1 MLHKNTPIQKK
12 LMAVILL
19 TTTLALLVS
28 GLGFITFEII
38 TIRGNMMRALET
50 RANIIAPNIQN
61 SLLRREPAAANA
73 VLSGLQKD
81 PRMISACVFDDAG
94 RLFGRYPATAPDD
107 AFPRSPDEAADH
119 FGRDFVTAVSPVLL
133 DGRQLGTI
141 YLKSNLSAL
150 TERYSGYAMISA
162 TILLFSLLTAFF
174 VSKALQKQISLPIL
188 TLADTARAV
197 SEHGDYSV
205 RATKHG
211 ADELGLLTD
220 TFNHMLARIQEQNR
234 GLRQLAAII
243 EATDD
248 GIISKTL
255 DGIIT
260 SWNPGAEKLFGYRAD
275 EVMGKSVIM
284 IIPQELVHE
293 EAEILKRLTRGE
305 SIEHFETVRL
315 RKDGSRLNISAS
327 ISPIKDA
334 SGNVVSISKIARDIT
349 AQKRAEAQIQQLNAD
364 LEQRVIARTA
374 ELQAANRELQH
385 SRAELKSIFESLPG
399 LYLVLTPELEIVS
412 VSDAYLNA
420 TMTTRAG
427 ILHRNLFDVFPD
439 NPADKNADGVSNL
452 RASLDRVKQNGTA
465 DTMAIQKY
473 DVRRPDGVFEERYWS
488 PINSPVFGADREI
501 KYIVH
506 RVEEVTEFMRRKGQ
520 MASNGNAALSAR
532 VQQMEAEIFQSSQK
546 LQATN
551 QQLEAANKEL
561 EAFSYSV
568 SHDLRAPLRAVDGF
582 SQAVEEDY
590 AAQLPEE
597 GRRYLKTIR
606 QGAQRM
612 GRLID
617 DLLTF
622 SRLSRKPMLPQAV
635 NMDTLVAEVWE
646 EFGAVND
653 GRQIQFHRDP
663 LPSCLGDRALLRQ
676 VWTNLLANARKYTGQ
691 RDVAEIAVGCTLQ
704 DGEPVYFI
712 RDNGAGFDMQYADK
726 LFGVF
731 QRLHHAHEF
740 EGTGVGL
747 AIVQRIIHRHGGRI
761 WAESAPDQGA
771 AFYFTIQTEKT
782 A

>member
-1 MLHKNTPIQKK
+1 
-12 LMAVILL
+12 
-19 TTTLALLVS
+19 
-28 GLGFITFEII
+28 
-38 TIRGNMMRALET
+38 
-50 RANIIAPNIQN
+50 
-61 SLLRREPAAANA
+61 
-73 VLSGLQKD
+73 
-81 PRMISACVFDDAG
+81 
-94 RLFGRYPATAPDD
+94 
-107 AFPRSPDEAADH
+107 
-119 FGRDFVTAVSPVLL
+119 
-133 DGRQLGTI
+133 
-141 YLKSNLSAL
+141 
-150 TERYSGYAMISA
+150 
-162 TILLFSLLTAFF
+162 
-174 VSKALQKQISLPIL
+174 
-188 TLADTARAV
+188 LADTARAV

-771 AFYFTIQTEKT
+771 TFYFTIQTEKT